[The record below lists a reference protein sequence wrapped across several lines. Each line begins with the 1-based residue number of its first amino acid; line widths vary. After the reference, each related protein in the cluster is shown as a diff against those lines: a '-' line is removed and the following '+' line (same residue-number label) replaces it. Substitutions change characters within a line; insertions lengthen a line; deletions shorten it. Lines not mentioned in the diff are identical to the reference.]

1 MWKKVPSPGNRTG
14 YETVFFLLLSLF
26 FANWQK
32 TVRTTTGSI
41 FYKHEWKE
49 GMSLSER
56 GWESVCEREWESE
69 NGRER
74 GAREREWER
83 RSAQKQKVPR
93 RKFMTTRRTHFFFHS
108 SSTIVRGHVGAT
120 KLRQLE
126 NPYKRT
132 FTVIHTEHIPQI
144 YRKRPFLLSTHF

>member
-14 YETVFFLLLSLF
+14 YETGFFLLLSLF

-56 GWESVCEREWESE
+56 GWESVCEREWE
-69 NGRER
+69 
-74 GAREREWER
+74 REREWKRER
-83 RSAQKQKVPR
+83 GEGERVRVRAEERAKAK
-93 RKFMTTRRTHFFFHS
+93 
-108 SSTIVRGHVGAT
+108 STKAKIHDNEANALFLPFLFNNCQRPCWSHQTETVGESIQT
-120 KLRQLE
+120 D
-126 NPYKRT
+126 
-132 FTVIHTEHIPQI
+132 I
-144 YRKRPFLLSTHF
+144 YRNTYGTHTANLP